1 LKVDP
6 ANYERAKEIVAL
18 TSPGCGVVAPEKVAA
33 WITTIDN
40 YPFPI
45 AVRSLYLKLYH
56 YTMPAS
62 EVSYRGRLFDVVT
75 GEVPMMLQSGDASV
89 AHDRF
94 HIGTVASFKANPN
107 FEQASDLAKEL
118 GLTLQPRTDDFVIW
132 TGPCRPTDPSPQA
145 ND

>member
-6 ANYERAKEIVAL
+6 PNYERAKEIVAL

-45 AVRSLYLKLYH
+45 AVRPLYLKLYRR
-56 YTMPAS
+56 TMPAS
-62 EVSYRGRLFDVVT
+62 EVSYRERLFDVVN

-89 AHDRF
+89 ARERF

-107 FEQASDLAKEL
+107 FEQAADFAKQL
-118 GLTLQPRTDDFVIW
+118 GLTPQPRTDDFLIW
-132 TGPCRPTDPSPQA
+132 TGSCRPTDPSPKA
-145 ND
+145 NE